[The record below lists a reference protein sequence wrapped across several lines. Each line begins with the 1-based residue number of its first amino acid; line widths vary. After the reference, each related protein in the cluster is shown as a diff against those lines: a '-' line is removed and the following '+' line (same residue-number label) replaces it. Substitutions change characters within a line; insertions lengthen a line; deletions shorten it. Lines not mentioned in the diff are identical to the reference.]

1 VYHAIVERIS
11 RRNFEL
17 VNNHQDEALLRS
29 CVPTITHRFG
39 GSHALGGQRHDI
51 DALRRWFTRLHH
63 LCPTL
68 RLTVTDVWVKGLP
81 QDTTIVIRWT
91 ATQDDTTLNDAPYV
105 NHGVHIIHM
114 RWFKVVSID
123 ANEDSQA
130 VEEFLRAA
138 AARGVTEA
146 DAAPITS

>member
-1 VYHAIVERIS
+1 MYHAIVERIS

-17 VNNHQDEALLRS
+17 VNDHRDEALLRS
-29 CVPTITHRFG
+29 CVPTIQHRFG
-39 GSHALGGQRHDI
+39 GSHALGGQRNDI
-51 DALRRWFTRLHH
+51 DGLRRWFVRLHR

-68 RLTVTDVWVKGLP
+68 HLDVTDVWVKGLP
-81 QDTTIVIRWT
+81 HDTTIIIRWT
-91 ATQDDTTLNDAPYV
+91 ATQDETTLDGSPYV
-105 NHGVHIIHM
+105 NHGVHVITM
-114 RWFKVVSID
+114 RWFRVVSID

-146 DAAPITS
+146 TAAPITT

>member
-29 CVPTITHRFG
+29 CTPTITHRFG

-51 DALRRWFTRLHH
+51 DALRHWFTRLHH

-91 ATQDDTTLNDAPYV
+91 ATQDDTTLDDAPYV
-105 NHGVHIIHM
+105 NHGVHIITM

>member
-1 VYHAIVERIS
+1 MYHAIVKRIS

-29 CVPTITHRFG
+29 CVPNMHHRFG
-39 GSHALGGQRHDI
+39 GSHALGGERHDV
-51 DALRRWFTRLHH
+51 DGLRRWLVRLHH
-63 LCPTL
+63 LNPTL
-68 RLTVTDVWVKGLP
+68 HLEVTDVWVKGLP
-81 QDTTIVIRWT
+81 NDTTVIVRWN
-91 ATQDDTTLNDAPYV
+91 ATQQEATLDGSLYV
-105 NHGVHIIHM
+105 NHGVHVIKL
-114 RWFKVVSID
+114 RWLRLVSID
-123 ANEDSQA
+123 ANENSQA

>member
-1 VYHAIVERIS
+1 MYHAIVKRIS

-29 CVPTITHRFG
+29 CVPNMHHRFG
-39 GSHALGGQRHDI
+39 GSHALGGERHDV
-51 DALRRWFTRLHH
+51 DGLRRWLVRLHH
-63 LCPTL
+63 LNPTL
-68 RLTVTDVWVKGLP
+68 HLEVTDVWVKGLP
-81 QDTTIVIRWT
+81 NDTTVIVRWN
-91 ATQDDTTLNDAPYV
+91 ATQQEATLDGSLYV
-105 NHGVHIIHM
+105 NHGVHVIKL
-114 RWFKVVSID
+114 RWLRLVSTD
-123 ANEDSQA
+123 ANENSQA